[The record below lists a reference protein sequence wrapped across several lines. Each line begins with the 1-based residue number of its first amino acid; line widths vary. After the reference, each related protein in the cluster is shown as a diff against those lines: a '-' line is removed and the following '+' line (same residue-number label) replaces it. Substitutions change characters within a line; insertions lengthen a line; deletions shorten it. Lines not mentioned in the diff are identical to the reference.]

1 MARAKVKSKSAKDVE
16 SMVSRMLVS
25 ANTNEY
31 NRIVNITG
39 RCRNVVVHQRP
50 TREYEVLTQRGPCWI
65 RRLPVVGED
74 I

>member
-1 MARAKVKSKSAKDVE
+1 MTRAKVKPKPVKDVE
-16 SMVSRMLVS
+16 SVVSRMLVS

-39 RCRNVVVHQRP
+39 RCRNVVAHKRP

-65 RRLPVVGED
+65 RKLPVVGED